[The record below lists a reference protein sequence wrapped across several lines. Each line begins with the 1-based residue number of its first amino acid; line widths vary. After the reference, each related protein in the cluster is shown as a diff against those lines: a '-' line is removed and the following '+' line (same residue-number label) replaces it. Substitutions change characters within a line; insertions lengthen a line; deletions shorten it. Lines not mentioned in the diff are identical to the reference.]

1 MRKDGIPY
9 VQNPRVYYPPIDMNK
24 LSLSELKQKFIKNC
38 GKANGDVSV
47 CSRCKT
53 PCAEGKRAIQLV
65 ANQVYSDPPVPLY
78 GGKTLI
84 ERAKEENKQRR
95 EAEEA
100 RKATEEIKKIESEIG
115 SKAKR
120 KYLKSDEWYEEAK
133 KSGDPVK
140 WLMDN
145 YDCSRTQARKKVY
158 YQETKEQKE
167 TPVVKSEPKVKPEP
181 EVKLEL
187 KVEEEKKEPK
197 SEDLVTKTLEQK
209 IDSMTKK
216 QAEYKAKMEEYSK
229 KYEEITTKINVLFE
243 AMCVMDDND

>member
-9 VQNPRVYYPPIDMNK
+9 VQNPRGYYPPIDMNK

-65 ANQVYSDPPVPLY
+65 ANQVYNDPPVPLY

-100 RKATEEIKKIESEIG
+100 KKVTEEIKKIESEIG

-167 TPVVKSEPKVKPEP
+167 IPVVKSEPKIEP
-181 EVKLEL
+181 EVKTDP
-187 KVEEEKKEPK
+187 KIKEEVPK